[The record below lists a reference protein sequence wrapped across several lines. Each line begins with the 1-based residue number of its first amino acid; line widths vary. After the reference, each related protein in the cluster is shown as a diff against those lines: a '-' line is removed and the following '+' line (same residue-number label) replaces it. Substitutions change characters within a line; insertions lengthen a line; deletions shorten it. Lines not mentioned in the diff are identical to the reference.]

1 MCALQGLAHDKCL
14 RSVHRMSTL
23 MKGRKNICVNTESC
37 ERKPLIK
44 GEIVFPLGL
53 FTRIINDKSEK
64 GRKQERQS
72 KIIFIC

>member
-1 MCALQGLAHDKCL
+1 
-14 RSVHRMSTL
+14 

-53 FTRIINDKSEK
+53 FTCIINDKSEK